1 MLLRF
6 FLAAAASLRLG
17 TGGNRSPAAS
27 GAPLAPAAPNGTAPL
42 NTSGDLFAASDA
54 PLAPAAAPAAPNGT
68 LLLNTSGI
76 FSGNGSGWGYSPP
89 PLPRLGSAWYINLD
103 DFKGRRDAME
113 VSYRN
118 TAMRYM
124 RFPAVRPTRQSLL
137 PGGQWNSLYEH
148 FHPVRKPDLW
158 DPMLA
163 GKIRGEIGC
172 IASHLEL
179 LKHIK
184 NTGRPGE
191 VYLLAEDDYAP
202 AVDFKAKLP
211 TVLQHLPPDWDSL
224 RFDCWEGVNQLL
236 SKLPQVKPG
245 LYLNSIMGCS
255 AADGQPITGRPE
267 CQFCGGTHAVLVP
280 YEKVDKM
287 VGLWSGD
294 NGPLYPLDC
303 MMTRPDFKNYC
314 LQWNLFEPV
323 DHLRKTTSIPK
334 TRKEVTNWHLKFVS
348 TNITK

>member
-1 MLLRF
+1 
-6 FLAAAASLRLG
+6 
-17 TGGNRSPAAS
+17 
-27 GAPLAPAAPNGTAPL
+27 
-42 NTSGDLFAASDA
+42 
-54 PLAPAAAPAAPNGT
+54 
-68 LLLNTSGI
+68 
-76 FSGNGSGWGYSPP
+76 
-89 PLPRLGSAWYINLD
+89 
-103 DFKGRRDAME
+103 ME
-113 VSYRN
+113 VAYRN

-124 RFPAVRPTRQSLL
+124 RFPAVRPTRQSLM
-137 PGGQWNSLYEH
+137 PGGEWNSLYEH

-172 IASHLEL
+172 IASHLDL
-179 LKHIK
+179 LRHIK

-255 AADGQPITGRPE
+255 ASDGQPITGRPE

-287 VGLWSGD
+287 MGLWSGHD
-294 NGPLYPLDC
+294 GPLFPLDC
-303 MMTRPDFKNYC
+303 MMTRPDFRNYC

-334 TRKEVTNWHLKFVS
+334 TRKEVTNWHLKLVS
-348 TNITK
+348 TNETKK